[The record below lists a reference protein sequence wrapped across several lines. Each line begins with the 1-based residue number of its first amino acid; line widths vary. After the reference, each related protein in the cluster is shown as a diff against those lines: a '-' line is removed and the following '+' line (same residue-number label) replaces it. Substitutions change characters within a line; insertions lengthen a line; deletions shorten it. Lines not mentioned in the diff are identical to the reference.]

1 MQWNVLVVDDE
12 NDVAETTAAVISG
25 EKIGFEDGSTVK
37 CEIVNSF
44 DKAIEMIAFVNFDL
58 LVLDLKDD
66 KIDSDDDNAEYSGQ
80 RVLSELRKL
89 HFTPVVF
96 YTGFAQKLQHLVSP
110 FIRVV
115 VKGENPNIL
124 RSEIKGVFETQLPQ
138 LLKHIQEEQRKYLWD
153 HVDKEWQAMD
163 LKGEFKNELAFL
175 LARRL
180 ANALDGKVIRKFF
193 DANYDGEGGLANPV
207 ELYVWPPLGDGLGFG
222 DIICQTAKDGAKKYF
237 VVLNPACDFVQCK
250 AEKALL
256 AACDE
261 ISTTVEYQ
269 EVASQ
274 KKSGEAISRTKTENL
289 KKLIGDNRQGKGVQA
304 ERYKF
309 LPATSF
315 IPALIVDYQNL
326 LQLSVAEVGGGQGFT
341 RVATLDAP
349 YAEAVQSRFIRYY
362 GRVGTPDLEFDA
374 LVTTVIGGMP

>member
-25 EKIGFEDGSTVK
+25 QKIGFEDGSTVK

-58 LVLDLKDD
+58 VILDLKDD
-66 KIDSDDDNAEYSGQ
+66 HDNDDGKTEYGGQ
-80 RVLSELRKL
+80 RVLNELRKL

-115 VKGENPNIL
+115 VKGESPNIL
-124 RSEIKGVFETQLPQ
+124 RNEIKSVFDTQLPQ

-153 HVDKEWQAMD
+153 HVDKEWEAMD
-163 LKGEFKNELAFL
+163 LKGDFKNELAFL

-193 DANYDGEGGLANPV
+193 DQNYDGEGGLANPV
-207 ELYVWPPLGDGLGFG
+207 ELYIWPPLGDGLGFG
-222 DIICQTAKDGAKKYF
+222 DIVCQTEKNGEKKYF

-250 AEKALL
+250 AQKALL

-261 ISTTVEYQ
+261 ISATVEYQ
-269 EVASQ
+269 EVAMQ
-274 KKSGEAISRTKTENL
+274 KKSGAAISKTKTENL
-289 KKLIGDNRQGKGVQA
+289 KKLIRDNRQGSGVQA

-315 IPALIVDYQNL
+315 IPALIIDYQNL
-326 LQLSVAEVGGGQGFT
+326 LQLSVAEVDGAQGFT

-374 LVTTVIGGMP
+374 VVTRVIDEMG